1 MNIFCISCSA
11 QYKIYNTALIC
22 WMVSISV
29 YLGNMA
35 YEANNWAGGMSA
47 IYSLPGRTIAKKTL
61 FSPLIHSHLIEFRR

>member
-1 MNIFCISCSA
+1 
-11 QYKIYNTALIC
+11 
-22 WMVSISV
+22 MVSISV

-61 FSPLIHSHLIEFRR
+61 FSPLIHSHLIDFRR